1 MTTNRSGRKVW
12 NLGNITWVISSDIL
26 SRNVFRPIV
35 HEEKYSMD
43 HNFRHSHYLSA
54 RYCIG
59 TVIKILSWSLMGVKG
74 LRYIL
79 SNKTPRG
86 LPHLNFI
93 EKSTSQPTSTLSSI
107 SSVSW
112 WTGSTF
118 ISTGISWC
126 RKINTLN
133 SRVTRLTIHFAG
145 VNVTVTEPSCV
156 SSLTCA
162 AHVYKLV
169 ISVGCV
175 AFFWFHALTTMLAGA
190 HSNGWTPTDAC
201 TFIVSSNEGHVKLQ
215 RKKNFV
221 CGFCPFVDL
230 PGLLF

>member
-1 MTTNRSGRKVW
+1 
-12 NLGNITWVISSDIL
+12 
-26 SRNVFRPIV
+26 
-35 HEEKYSMD
+35 MD

-74 LRYIL
+74 LRNIL
-79 SNKTPRG
+79 SNKTPEG

-107 SSVSW
+107 SSVPW

-201 TFIVSSNEGHVKLQ
+201 TFIVSSNEGYVKLQ